1 MYKEL
6 LSLKKLPFENV
17 PDPDFFF
24 DSGDYARIHEN
35 IATSIEAGRGLMVVT
50 GPVGSGKTTLSQM
63 VMKEYGDSLNIIWM
77 AEPPENSID
86 ILSFLGRELGISST
100 EENRVFLIDMIRTA
114 LSGSEKR
121 CLLIMDEAH
130 LMSDEVAST
139 LKTLNNLE
147 LLSKKFIQIL
157 LLGQEELIDFINKPE
172 MEAFKQRIASLEV
185 LGRMQRSETK
195 AYIQYRLDKAG
206 GEPDIFTDAALQ
218 AIASGSGGVPRL
230 INTLCDKALSYAA
243 SKDSKTADVED
254 VYDAAQGLTDRK
266 EIFQMMLSIKKH
278 SDGEKAPSAAT
289 SAEKNADDRSNSV
302 SAPKYEDESD
312 EDTEKLKEPLSPLQT
327 MFASPGEFDAWMRTE
342 NKKKGLTR
350 PLFHLLLSSIA
361 LAASIYYFRQNSVP
375 GIDQIFQWNP
385 FSH

>member
-6 LSLKKLPFENV
+6 LNLKKLPFENV

-35 IATSIEAGRGLMVVT
+35 ITTSIEAGRGLMVVT

-63 VMKEYGDSLNIIWM
+63 VMKEYDDSLNIIWM
-77 AEPPENSID
+77 AEPPEDSID
-86 ILSFLGRELGISST
+86 ILSFLGRELGISSI
-100 EENRVFLIDMIRTA
+100 EENRVFLVDMIRTA
-114 LSGSEKR
+114 LSDSKKR
-121 CLLIMDEAH
+121 CFLIMDEAH

-147 LLSKKFIQIL
+147 LMSKKFIQIL

-185 LGRMQRSETK
+185 LGRMQRNETK

-206 GEPDIFTDAALQ
+206 GGPDIFTDAALQ

-266 EIFQMMLSIKKH
+266 EIFQMMLSVKKNN
-278 SDGEKAPSAAT
+278 DGDIESPSST
-289 SAEKNADDRSNSV
+289 RTEKNTDAVKDAV
-302 SAPKYEDESD
+302 PEVKYVNKPGEY
-312 EDTEKLKEPLSPLQT
+312 TERQQQSLSPLQT
-327 MFASPGEFDAWMRTE
+327 MFASPGEFDTWMRTE

-385 FSH
+385 FSR